1 MKRWFVGM
9 TALGLACGGD
19 SSGPGAASVTGVAGD
34 NQTASRG
41 SALPVPLSF
50 TALGTDG
57 LPIAGVSVTWSA
69 TPTSAASFSPPT
81 MATDGNGIASTNVVL
96 GSSLGTIT
104 MQATLNGVSPVVYH
118 ATATDPCANFTAY
131 NIGDSVN
138 AALTSGDC
146 LRGSNPAWFYDYYL
160 VNFPTPAQQN
170 IRVKMH
176 GVGAFD
182 DPFVDYYTF
191 GSGTVV
197 QIVAF
202 DDDSILGQEGAR
214 NSQLD
219 IIFPGDTS
227 FVIGA
232 NSFAPFTTGSYT
244 LTSENRT
251 QAMNGCREVWVT
263 RGISVTDSI
272 KANDCADSSAT
283 PKYYDVARIVVF
295 SGTVLTLNM
304 RSSTL
309 NPSLALYRMDPSQN
323 YARALVASNDDSLAG
338 SNTNAFIQ
346 YPVTVNNF
354 YDIVI
359 GTSTGGEI
367 GDYTFAVSV
376 STTPSPYLPGSAP
389 KASSRDHWWRDVGL
403 PKRST
408 H

>member
-50 TALGTDG
+50 TALGSDG
-57 LPIAGVSVTWSA
+57 LPIQGVNVSWSVT
-69 TPTSAASFSPPT
+69 PTGAASFAPPT
-81 MATDGNGIASTNVVL
+81 TTTDANGIASTSVTVSTSAP
-96 GSSLGTIT
+96 SSITI
-104 MQATLNGVSPVVYH
+104 QANLNGVPPVVYH
-118 ATATDPCANFTAY
+118 ATVTDPCTSFTSY
-131 NIGDSVN
+131 SVGDSVN

-146 LRGSNPAWFYDYYL
+146 LRQQWFYDYYL
-160 VNFPTPAQQN
+160 VNFTSPTQQN

-176 GVGAFD
+176 GLGAFD

-191 GSGTVV
+191 GNGNIV

-219 IIFPGDTS
+219 IIFPGDTT

-232 NSFAPFTTGSYT
+232 NSFDPFTTGSYT

-263 RGISVTDSI
+263 RGISVTDTL
-272 KANDCADSSAT
+272 KTTDCADSSAT
-283 PKYYDVARIVVF
+283 TKYYEVGRIVAF
-295 SGTVLTLNM
+295 SGTVLTLSM
-304 RSSTL
+304 HSAAL
-309 NPSLALYRMDPSQN
+309 NPYLALYRMDPGQN
-323 YARALVASNDDSLAG
+323 YSRTLVQFNDDSLPG
-338 SNTNAFIQ
+338 TNTNAFIQ
-346 YPVTVNNF
+346 YMVPANNF
-354 YDIVI
+354 YDILI
-359 GTSTGGEI
+359 GTSTGGET
-367 GDYTFAVSV
+367 GEYTFAVSV
-376 STTPSPYLPGSAP
+376 STTLSPYLPGAP
-389 KASSRDHWWRDVGL
+389 KASSRDGWWRDVAL
-403 PKRST
+403 PKRSR

>member
-1 MKRWFVGM
+1 MRRWFVGM

-34 NQTASRG
+34 NQTASAG
-41 SALPVPLSF
+41 SVLPVPLSF
-50 TALGTDG
+50 TALGSDG
-57 LPIAGVSVTWSA
+57 LPIQGVNVSWSVT
-69 TPTSAASFSPPT
+69 PTGAASFAPPT
-81 MATDGNGIASTNVVL
+81 TTTDANGIASTNVTL
-96 GSSLGTIT
+96 GSISGPITI
-104 MQATLNGVSPVVYH
+104 QANLNGVPPVVYH
-118 ATATDPCANFTAY
+118 ATVTDPCTTFTSY
-131 NIGDSVN
+131 SIGDSVN

-146 LRGSNPAWFYDYYL
+146 LRQQWFYDYYI
-160 VNFPTPAQQN
+160 VNFTSPTQQN

-176 GVGAFD
+176 GLGTFD

-191 GSGTVV
+191 GNGSIV

-219 IIFPGDTS
+219 IIFPGDTT

-232 NSFAPFTTGSYT
+232 NSFAPFATGNYT

-251 QAMNGCREVWVT
+251 EALNGCRAVWVT
-263 RGISVTDSI
+263 RGINVTDSI
-272 KANDCADSSAT
+272 KATDCADSSAT
-283 PKYYDVARIVVF
+283 PKYYDVARMVVF
-295 SGTVLTLNM
+295 SPTVLTLTM

-309 NPSLALYRMDPSQN
+309 NPFLALYRMDPGQN
-323 YARALVASNDDSLAG
+323 YARSLVASNDDSSG
-338 SNTNAFIQ
+338 TNTNAFIQ
-346 YPVTVNNF
+346 YTVPANNF

-376 STTPSPYLPGSAP
+376 STTLSPYVPGAAP
-389 KASSRDHWWRDVGL
+389 KPSSRDGWWRDVGW
-403 PKRST
+403 PKRSRR
-408 H
+408 